1 MAKYFRQITLSLLVV
16 MLSILS
22 IGCGSQVR
30 GDSLF
35 EVSGKSAVNWA
46 DQYNRTDPP
55 SLTVYIETDSYAE
68 EPHQI
73 SSPAVINQV
82 FEALSDVT
90 IGKKGEADASDTTYT
105 FCFTNADGSKQ
116 NFVLLAD
123 DCVRIK
129 DTIYEAEGIDDVF
142 TAAYI
147 TILENTLDPSDL
159 NSSENPAEITPSSSE
174 DTGDEDSSPVPDTSS
189 DTQGNYAVFSSPEMG
204 FSFLYLPSYAA
215 QMTTG
220 GGAVIYTGGVQGV
233 PFFQVIRVVN
243 GPSAEQYLSE
253 QRMSI
258 QIQFEDQL
266 VLDEGEPVSLGVEG
280 RDIYGIQLAY
290 TEEDSD
296 KIRIVTSFAE
306 NLEDRSVAVFTAS
319 FYDDDEA
326 ASDAIMAALT
336 DALNSFMPDAGYYT
350 GGSSGNNNNN
360 PAGEPSAPSSG
371 SQTASYTLEN
381 YDGGIFTMKL
391 PKGFVIETAGAYA
404 GFGFHAYDPQNPD
417 VQIFFYGEL
426 GPYFRSAED
435 KSMYQQYSQSGDPLT
450 KLSVLNP
457 KTVLGCISSF
467 DDYEQAYN
475 ATSTPYHDFPVI
487 RQLSNI
493 SEQPVTT
500 FLSGVAES
508 ESMVLADLTSTTG
521 NACSGI
527 FQGSIADANPYASSF
542 PSPSV
547 CAMDVFGVIAPKE
560 QFTSVSPAL
569 IESLCSFRFTD
580 EYIKESMSITNTIG
594 MNAAEYSRQNEAMMD
609 NITNNFLNYINER
622 Y

>member
-1 MAKYFRQITLSLLVV
+1 MAKYFRQITLSLLVI
-16 MLSILS
+16 MLS

-30 GDSLF
+30 SNSLF

-73 SSPAVINQV
+73 SSPDVINQV
-82 FEALSDVT
+82 FDALSDVT

-159 NSSENPAEITPSSSE
+159 NSSVIPAEITPSSSE

-258 QIQFEDQL
+258 QIQFEDRL

-290 TEEDSD
+290 TEEDSN

-306 NLEDRSVAVFTAS
+306 NLEDRSAAVFTAS

-326 ASDAIMAALT
+326 ASNAIMNALT

-350 GGSSGNNNNN
+350 GEASGNNNNN
-360 PAGEPSAPSSG
+360 PAREPSTPSSG

-435 KSMYQQYSQSGDPLT
+435 KSMY
-450 KLSVLNP
+450 
-457 KTVLGCISSF
+457 
-467 DDYEQAYN
+467 
-475 ATSTPYHDFPVI
+475 
-487 RQLSNI
+487 
-493 SEQPVTT
+493 
-500 FLSGVAES
+500 
-508 ESMVLADLTSTTG
+508 
-521 NACSGI
+521 
-527 FQGSIADANPYASSF
+527 
-542 PSPSV
+542 
-547 CAMDVFGVIAPKE
+547 
-560 QFTSVSPAL
+560 
-569 IESLCSFRFTD
+569 
-580 EYIKESMSITNTIG
+580 
-594 MNAAEYSRQNEAMMD
+594 
-609 NITNNFLNYINER
+609 
-622 Y
+622 

>member
-1 MAKYFRQITLSLLVV
+1 MAKYFRQITLSLLVI
-16 MLSILS
+16 MLS

-30 GDSLF
+30 SNSLF

-46 DQYNRTDPP
+46 DQYNRADPP

-73 SSPAVINQV
+73 SSPDVINQV
-82 FEALSDVT
+82 FDALSDVT

-147 TILENTLDPSDL
+147 TIFENTLDPSNL
-159 NSSENPAEITPSSSE
+159 NSSVIPAEITPSSSE

-233 PFFQVIRVVN
+233 PFFQVIRIVN

-258 QIQFEDQL
+258 QIQFEDLL

-290 TEEDSD
+290 TEEDSN

-306 NLEDRSVAVFTAS
+306 NLEDRSSAVFTAS

-326 ASDAIMAALT
+326 ASNAIMNALT

-350 GGSSGNNNNN
+350 GEASGNSNNN
-360 PAGEPSAPSSG
+360 PAGEPSTPSSG

-609 NITNNFLNYINER
+609 NITSNFLNYINER

>member
-1 MAKYFRQITLSLLVV
+1 MAKYFRQITLSLLVI
-16 MLSILS
+16 MLS

-30 GDSLF
+30 SNSLF

-73 SSPAVINQV
+73 SSPDVINQV
-82 FEALSDVT
+82 FDALSDVT

-123 DCVRIK
+123 DCVKIK

-147 TILENTLDPSDL
+147 TILENTLDPSNL
-159 NSSENPAEITPSSSE
+159 NSSVSPAEITPSSSE

-233 PFFQVIRVVN
+233 PFFQVIRIVN

-258 QIQFEDQL
+258 QIQFEDLL

-290 TEEDSD
+290 TEEDSN

-306 NLEDRSVAVFTAS
+306 NLEDRSAAVFTAS

-326 ASDAIMAALT
+326 ASNAIMNALT

-350 GGSSGNNNNN
+350 GEASGNNNNN
-360 PAGEPSAPSSG
+360 PAGEPSTPSSG

-580 EYIKESMSITNTIG
+580 EYIKEDYKKSEKGS
-594 MNAAEYSRQNEAMMD
+594 
-609 NITNNFLNYINER
+609 F
-622 Y
+622 

>member
-1 MAKYFRQITLSLLVV
+1 MAKYFRQITLSLLVI
-16 MLSILS
+16 MLS

-30 GDSLF
+30 SNSLF
-35 EVSGKSAVNWA
+35 EVSGKSAVSWA

-73 SSPAVINQV
+73 SSPDVINQV
-82 FEALSDVT
+82 FDALSDVT

-142 TAAYI
+142 TAAHI

-159 NSSENPAEITPSSSE
+159 NSSVIPAEITPSSSE

-258 QIQFEDQL
+258 QIQFEDWL

-290 TEEDSD
+290 TEQDSN

-306 NLEDRSVAVFTAS
+306 NLEDRSAAVFTAS

-326 ASDAIMAALT
+326 ASNAIMNALT

-350 GGSSGNNNNN
+350 GEASSGNSNNN
-360 PAGEPSAPSSG
+360 PAGEPSTPSSG

>member
-1 MAKYFRQITLSLLVV
+1 MAKYFRQITLSLLVI
-16 MLSILS
+16 MLS

-30 GDSLF
+30 SNSLF

-73 SSPAVINQV
+73 SSPDVINQV
-82 FEALSDVT
+82 FDALSDVT

-159 NSSENPAEITPSSSE
+159 NSSVIPAEITPSSSE

-258 QIQFEDQL
+258 QIQFEDRL

-290 TEEDSD
+290 TEEDSN

-306 NLEDRSVAVFTAS
+306 NLEDRSAAVFTAS

-326 ASDAIMAALT
+326 ASNAIMNALT

-350 GGSSGNNNNN
+350 GEASGNNNNN
-360 PAGEPSAPSSG
+360 PAGEPSTPSSG

-404 GFGFHAYDPQNPD
+404 GFGFHAYDPRNPD

-547 CAMDVFGVIAPKE
+547 CAMVC
-560 QFTSVSPAL
+560 SV
-569 IESLCSFRFTD
+569 
-580 EYIKESMSITNTIG
+580 
-594 MNAAEYSRQNEAMMD
+594 
-609 NITNNFLNYINER
+609 
-622 Y
+622 

>member
-1 MAKYFRQITLSLLVV
+1 MAKYFRQITLSLLVI
-16 MLSILS
+16 MLS

-30 GDSLF
+30 SNSLF

-73 SSPAVINQV
+73 SSPDVINQV
-82 FEALSDVT
+82 FDALSDVT

-159 NSSENPAEITPSSSE
+159 NSSVIPAEITPSSSE

-189 DTQGNYAVFSSPEMG
+189 DTQGNYAVFSSQEMG

-258 QIQFEDQL
+258 QIQFEDRL
-266 VLDEGEPVSLGVEG
+266 VLDEGEPVFLGVEG

-290 TEEDSD
+290 TEEDSN

-306 NLEDRSVAVFTAS
+306 NLEDRSAAVFTAS

-326 ASDAIMAALT
+326 ASNAMMNALT

-350 GGSSGNNNNN
+350 GEASSSNNNNN
-360 PAGEPSAPSSG
+360 PAGEPSTPSSG

-381 YDGGIFTMKL
+381 YDGSIFTMKL

-527 FQGSIADANPYASSF
+527 FQGSIADANPYVSSF

>member
-1 MAKYFRQITLSLLVV
+1 MAKYFRQITLSLLVI
-16 MLSILS
+16 MLS

-30 GDSLF
+30 SNSLF

-46 DQYNRTDPP
+46 DQYNRADPP

-73 SSPAVINQV
+73 SSPDVINQV
-82 FEALSDVT
+82 FDALSDVT

-123 DCVRIK
+123 DCVKIK

-147 TILENTLDPSDL
+147 TILENTLDPSNL
-159 NSSENPAEITPSSSE
+159 NSSVIPAEITPSSSE

-233 PFFQVIRVVN
+233 PFFQVIRIVN

-258 QIQFEDQL
+258 QIQFEDLL

-290 TEEDSD
+290 TEEDSN

-306 NLEDRSVAVFTAS
+306 NLEDRSAAVFTAS

-326 ASDAIMAALT
+326 ASNAIMNALT

-350 GGSSGNNNNN
+350 GEASGNNNNN
-360 PAGEPSAPSSG
+360 PAGEPSTPSSG

-569 IESLCSFRFTD
+569 IESLYSFRFTD

-609 NITNNFLNYINER
+609 NITSNFLNYINER

>member
-1 MAKYFRQITLSLLVV
+1 MAKYFRQITLSLLVI
-16 MLSILS
+16 MLS

-30 GDSLF
+30 SNSLF

-46 DQYNRTDPP
+46 DQYNRADPP

-73 SSPAVINQV
+73 SSPDVINQV
-82 FEALSDVT
+82 FDALSDVT

-147 TILENTLDPSDL
+147 TIFENTLDPSNL
-159 NSSENPAEITPSSSE
+159 NSSVIPAEITPSSSE

-233 PFFQVIRVVN
+233 PFFQVIRIVN

-258 QIQFEDQL
+258 QIQFEDLL

-290 TEEDSD
+290 TEEDSN

-306 NLEDRSVAVFTAS
+306 NLEDRSAAVFTAS
-319 FYDDDEA
+319 FYDDNEA
-326 ASDAIMAALT
+326 ASNAIMNALT

-350 GGSSGNNNNN
+350 GEASGNNNNN
-360 PAGEPSAPSSG
+360 PAGEPSTPSSG

-404 GFGFHAYDPQNPD
+404 GFGFHAYNPQNPD

>member
-1 MAKYFRQITLSLLVV
+1 MAKYFRQITLSLLVI
-16 MLSILS
+16 MLS

-30 GDSLF
+30 SNSLF

-46 DQYNRTDPP
+46 DQYNRADPP

-73 SSPAVINQV
+73 SSPDVINQV
-82 FEALSDVT
+82 FDALSDVT

-147 TILENTLDPSDL
+147 TIFENTLDPSNL
-159 NSSENPAEITPSSSE
+159 NSSVIPAEITPSSSE

-258 QIQFEDQL
+258 QIQFEDRL

-290 TEEDSD
+290 TEEDSN

-306 NLEDRSVAVFTAS
+306 NLEDRSSAVFTAS

-326 ASDAIMAALT
+326 ASNAIMNALT

-350 GGSSGNNNNN
+350 GEATGDNNNN
-360 PAGEPSAPSSG
+360 PAGEPSTPSSG